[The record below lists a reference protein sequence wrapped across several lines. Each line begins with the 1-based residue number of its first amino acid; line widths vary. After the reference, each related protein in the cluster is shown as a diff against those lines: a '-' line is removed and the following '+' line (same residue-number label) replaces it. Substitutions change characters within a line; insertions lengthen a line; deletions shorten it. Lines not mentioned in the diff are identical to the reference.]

1 MPFVVRLMT
10 GSDLHRCAR
19 VEREAFPS
27 LFPPTSFS
35 RELKNRL
42 AHYLVVEPDGS
53 DGERAKPETRPEKL
67 IKRLLSGSAP
77 VPWRSPIAWRIG
89 VETSDVIGFIGVW
102 YMADEAH
109 IVNIG
114 VAGEYRGRGFGE
126 LLLIGAV
133 EHAQN
138 QGVRMVTLE
147 VRESNFIARNLY
159 RKYGF
164 AERGLRKAYYSD
176 NREDAV
182 IMTTEPIAEPAF
194 RDRFAGLIKEHELA
208 RGTSLRTFD

>member
-1 MPFVVRLMT
+1 MNE
-10 GSDLHRCAR
+10 SDLHRCAR

-27 LFPPTSFS
+27 LFPPTSFG

-42 AHYLVVEPDGS
+42 AHYLVVEPRGDGDS
-53 DGERAKPETRPEKL
+53 EPKDIAEARPEKL
-67 IKRLLSGSAP
+67 IKRLLSGASPSA
-77 VPWRSPIAWRIG
+77 WRPPIAWRIG
-89 VETSDVIGFIGVW
+89 AEPSKIVGFIGVW

-114 VAGEYRGRGFGE
+114 VASERRGNGLGE

-138 QGVRMVTLE
+138 RGVRMVTLE

-164 AERGLRKAYYSD
+164 TERGLRKAYYSD

-182 IMTTEPIAEPAF
+182 IMTTEPIADPAF
-194 RDRFAGLIKEHELA
+194 REGFVRLVSAHELA
-208 RGTSLRTFD
+208 RGHSVRTLD

>member
-1 MPFVVRLMT
+1 MGEP
-10 GSDLHRCAR
+10 DLDLCAR

-35 RELKNRL
+35 RELNNRL
-42 AHYLVVEPDGS
+42 ANYLVVEPEP
-53 DGERAKPETRPEKL
+53 GEVA
-67 IKRLLSGSAP
+67 
-77 VPWRSPIAWRIG
+77 
-89 VETSDVIGFIGVW
+89 GFIGVW

-114 VAGEYRGRGFGE
+114 VTNEHRGNGLGE
-126 LLLIGAV
+126 LLLIAAV
-133 EHAQN
+133 EHAQE
-138 QGVRMVTLE
+138 QGASMVTLE

-164 AERGLRKAYYSD
+164 TERGLRKAYYSD

-182 IMTTEPIAEPAF
+182 IMTTEPIAGSAF
-194 RDRFAGLIKEHELA
+194 REGFAALVSAHALA
-208 RGTSLRTFD
+208 RGTSARRIS

>member
-1 MPFVVRLMT
+1 MRFVVRPMT
-10 GSDLHRCAR
+10 ESDLHRCTR

-27 LFPPTSFS
+27 LFPPTSFG

-42 AHYLVVEPDGS
+42 AQYLVVETDGS
-53 DGERAKPETRPEKL
+53 DGDSAKPETRPEKL
-67 IKRLLSGSAP
+67 IKRLFSNAAP
-77 VPWRSPIAWRIG
+77 VPWRSPIPWRIG
-89 VETSDVIGFIGVW
+89 PEPSKVVGFIGVW

-114 VAGEYRGRGFGE
+114 VSGEHRGRGLGE
-126 LLLIGAV
+126 LLLIGAL

-138 QGVRMVTLE
+138 RGVRMVTLE

-164 AERGLRKAYYSD
+164 TERGLRKAYYSD

-182 IMTTEPIAEPAF
+182 IMTTEPIADPAF
-194 RDRFAGLIKEHELA
+194 REGFARLVSAHELA
-208 RGTSLRTFD
+208 RGHSVRTLD

>member
-1 MPFVVRLMT
+1 M
-10 GSDLHRCAR
+10 GESDLDLCAR

-27 LFPPTSFS
+27 LFPPTSFG
-35 RELKNRL
+35 RELNNRL
-42 AHYLVVEPDGS
+42 ANYLVVEPLPG
-53 DGERAKPETRPEKL
+53 PEADALPGTGADPGQQDEANSEPL
-67 IKRLLSGSAP
+67 IKCLISSAARDRRTAGAEP
-77 VPWRSPIAWRIG
+77 GTV
-89 VETSDVIGFIGVW
+89 VGFIGVW

-114 VAGEYRGRGFGE
+114 VTNEHRGNGLGE
-126 LLLIGAV
+126 LLLIAAI

-138 QGVRMVTLE
+138 RGARMVTLE

-164 AERGLRKAYYSD
+164 TERGLRKAYYSD

-194 RDRFAGLIKEHELA
+194 REAFAALVSAHAAA
-208 RGTSLRTFD
+208 RGVSVRQLS

>member
-1 MPFVVRLMT
+1 MT
-10 GSDLHRCAR
+10 ESDLQRCAR

-53 DGERAKPETRPEKL
+53 GGESATPETKPEKL
-67 IKRLLSGSAP
+67 IKRLLSGAAP
-77 VPWRSPIAWRIG
+77 VPWHSPIAWRNG
-89 VETSDVIGFIGVW
+89 AESSAVIGFIGVW

-114 VAGEYRGRGFGE
+114 VTREYQRRGLGE

-138 QGVRMVTLE
+138 RGVRMVTLE
-147 VRESNFIARNLY
+147 VRESNFIARILY

-182 IMTTEPIAEPAF
+182 IMTTEPIAGPAF
-194 RDRFAGLIKEHELA
+194 REGFVRLVSAHELA
-208 RGTSLRTFD
+208 RGHSVRTLD